1 MLGQSLLNKQV
12 LSLQIGAPIGVVT
25 EAIINPF
32 NLKLEGWYAKDHYTK
47 HNVILLSQDVREIIQ
62 DGMVV
67 NDHNSLS
74 NPDELVRLQEIIKH
88 KFILLGM
95 NIITDQ
101 KRRLGKVSDYA
112 INTDNF
118 FVQKLHVSQSIVKS
132 FTGGAL
138 MIDRSQIIEITHKKI
153 TVSEATARDT
163 SPMPAV
169 A

>member
-118 FVQKLHVSQSIVKS
+118 FVQKLHISQSIVKS

-153 TVSEATARDT
+153 TVSEATVQD
-163 SPMPAV
+163 SPPVPAI